1 MTEPPPFD
9 RQVRYW
15 IGPHIRRT
23 SAQTNNDHSII
34 TPHEKLIMT
43 TPAMEIDAVDVGFG
57 PPGQR
62 TEVLADINLKVEK
75 NEFVAIIGFSGS
87 GKSTLMNLLAGIQPP
102 SAGQVRMNGEPVME
116 PGPERGILFQNYS
129 LLPWLSVFGNIDLAV
144 KQVFPDKSAAE
155 RKDYIQGYIDMV
167 SLTGSEWKKPAEL
180 SGGMRQRLSLAR
192 TLSMQPEVLLLDE
205 PLSALDAL
213 TRSVLQDEII
223 RIWEEDRRTVIMIT
237 NDVDE
242 AVLMADR
249 IVALTPGPKATLGK
263 SFPVTLERPRDR
275 TTLNFNQEFIDL
287 RNEVTKYMI
296 GINEEA
302 KKLRVSAEL
311 PLPDLMPVDFNSL
324 EQKPRVAMTPDLKPG
339 EGISN
344 QDAEDH
350 ELVGAANE

>member
-1 MTEPPPFD
+1 
-9 RQVRYW
+9 
-15 IGPHIRRT
+15 
-23 SAQTNNDHSII
+23 
-34 TPHEKLIMT
+34 MT

-62 TEVLADINLKVEK
+62 TEVLSTINLSVEK

-87 GKSTLMNLLAGIQPP
+87 GKSTLMNLLAGIQPA
-102 SAGQVRMNGEPVME
+102 SQGEVRMNGQPVLE

-129 LLPWLSVFGNIDLAV
+129 LLPWLSVYGNIDLAV
-144 KQVFPDKSAAE
+144 KQVFPGKSTAQ
-155 RKDYIQGYIDMV
+155 RKEYIQRYIDMV
-167 SLTGSEWKKPAEL
+167 SLSGSEWKKPAEL

-192 TLSMQPEVLLLDE
+192 TLAMQPEVLLLDE

-213 TRSVLQDEII
+213 TRANLQDEII

-263 SFPVTLERPRDR
+263 SFPVTLDRPRDR
-275 TTLNFNQEFIDL
+275 TTLNFNSEFIEL

-302 KKLRVSAEL
+302 KKVRTSADL
-311 PLPDLMPVDFNSL
+311 PLPDLMPIDFNSHVR
-324 EQKPRVAMTPDLKPG
+324 KPRLAEVPHPVASSSPNLFET
-339 EGISN
+339 
-344 QDAEDH
+344 EDH
-350 ELVGAANE
+350 KLVGVADE

>member
-1 MTEPPPFD
+1 LRSVGIPAKEFANDATITFPP
-9 RQVRYW
+9 
-15 IGPHIRRT
+15 
-23 SAQTNNDHSII
+23 
-34 TPHEKLIMT
+34 LIENFSMT

-62 TEVLADINLKVEK
+62 TEVLSSINLTVNK

-102 SAGQVRMNGEPVME
+102 STGEVRMNGEPVLR

-129 LLPWLSVFGNIDLAV
+129 LLPWLSVYGNIDLAV
-144 KQVFPDKSAAE
+144 KQVFPAKSTTE
-155 RKDYIQGYIDMV
+155 RKEYIQRYIDMV
-167 SLTGSEWKKPAEL
+167 SLSGSEWKKPAEL

-192 TLSMQPEVLLLDE
+192 TLAMQPEVLLLDE

-213 TRSVLQDEII
+213 TRANLQDEII

-249 IVALTPGPKATLGK
+249 IVALTPGPEAPLGK
-263 SFPVTLERPRDR
+263 SFPVTLDRPRDR
-275 TTLNFNQEFIDL
+275 TTLNFNPEFIKL
-287 RNEVTKYMI
+287 RNEVTKYMV

-302 KKLRVSAEL
+302 KKLRVSADL
-311 PLPDLMPVDFNSL
+311 PLPDLMPIDFNSYDR
-324 EQKPRVAMTPDLKPG
+324 KPRL
-339 EGISN
+339 
-344 QDAEDH
+344 AEDLSVTTSESTSVAKTENH
-350 ELVGAANE
+350 ELVGAADE